1 MAGEIYQSLT
11 AINTEVGKEAGYK
24 IPCSS
29 FSSCLWGLRLFPRCP
44 LTVVQ
49 YYRYV
54 TSWRC
59 LCFVAQA
66 MMCAYSPP
74 MVPSF
79 PPRNLSLWYY
89 TFNVCFDCQLADK
102 LFLPYQQV
110 GIFVLLGL
118 WEWTIWW
125 LWERVL
131 ENPTVSAWMQDGPLA
146 VKVLIA
152 WQLGN
157 QIKHGLLSTCGR
169 DTWSTGIY
177 RKVFF
182 YIVSWKSGNNW
193 HWDYENWSIE
203 RKGRLKSLSRSH
215 SSSYS
220 YIYRRH
226 EPR

>member
-1 MAGEIYQSLT
+1 MAGGIYQSLT

-29 FSSCLWGLRLFPRCP
+29 FSSCLWGLRLFPSCP
-44 LTVVQ
+44 LTVFQ

-102 LFLPYQQV
+102 LFVAVSAGRGFCFV
-110 GIFVLLGL
+110 GIVRMDDLMALGARP
-118 WEWTIWW
+118 WEPDCVCMDAGWTPSSQSADSVAIRQSNQTW
-125 LWERVL
+125 LAVHLRTRQMVHGYLQEGIFLHSVL
-131 ENPTVSAWMQDGPLA
+131 EVKKQLA
-146 VKVLIA
+146 LRLWKLI
-152 WQLGN
+152 
-157 QIKHGLLSTCGR
+157 
-169 DTWSTGIY
+169 D
-177 RKVFF
+177 RK
-182 YIVSWKSGNNW
+182 KR
-193 HWDYENWSIE
+193 ET
-203 RKGRLKSLSRSH
+203 
-215 SSSYS
+215 
-220 YIYRRH
+220 
-226 EPR
+226 